1 MRVLRPLF
9 RVRDVA
15 LTHILGLTLIP
26 VAATVLGGAIAI
38 FRVPSDRTRS
48 LVQHFAAG
56 VVMAVVAGELLPE
69 MTREHRPLGVVI
81 GFVLGVALMLGVK
94 ALTERIE
101 RGNEQA
107 KDGAGDSKTGLLIA
121 VAIDVFLDGL
131 LIGVGFAAGERVGTL
146 LVVALTLELLFLGV
160 SVAASLIEAKV
171 GRARTLLT
179 VAALSA
185 LVVLGALLG
194 RSLLAGLSGLA
205 LEIVLS
211 FGAAALMYLVIEEL
225 LTEAHE
231 VKETPLITVSFFAG
245 FVALYLLELMA

>member
-1 MRVLRPLF
+1 M
-9 RVRDVA
+9 A
-15 LTHILGLTLIP
+15 LSQILGLTLIP
-26 VAATVLGGAIAI
+26 VGATLLGGAVATYKI
-38 FRVPSDRTRS
+38 PSPKVRS

-69 MTREHRPLGVVI
+69 MTREHRPLGVLI
-81 GFVLGVALMLGVK
+81 GFVLGVALMLGIK
-94 ALTERIE
+94 ALTEGIE
-101 RGNEQA
+101 RRGEQR
-107 KDGAGDSKTGLLIA
+107 GSSNLGLLVA

-146 LVVALTLELLFLGV
+146 LVIALTLELLFLGV
-160 SVAASLIEAKV
+160 SVAATLGESKV
-171 GRARTLLT
+171 SRTRTLQT

-185 LVVLGALLG
+185 LVLVGAALGG
-194 RSLLAGLSGLA
+194 SLLAGLSGLA

-211 FGAAALMYLVIEEL
+211 FGAAALLYLVVEEL

-231 VKETPLITVSFFAG
+231 VQETPLITASFFAG

>member
-1 MRVLRPLF
+1 M
-9 RVRDVA
+9 A
-15 LTHILGLTLIP
+15 LSQILGLTLIP
-26 VAATVLGGAIAI
+26 VGATLLGGAVATYKI
-38 FRVPSDRTRS
+38 PSPKVRS

-69 MTREHRPLGVVI
+69 MTREHRPLGVLI
-81 GFVLGVALMLGVK
+81 GFVLGVALMLGIK

-101 RGNEQA
+101 RRGEQR
-107 KDGAGDSKTGLLIA
+107 GSSNLGLLVA

-146 LVVALTLELLFLGV
+146 LVIALTLELLFLGV
-160 SVAASLIEAKV
+160 SVAATLGESKV
-171 GRARTLLT
+171 SRTRTLQT

-185 LVVLGALLG
+185 LVLVGAALGG
-194 RSLLAGLSGLA
+194 SLLAGLSGLA

-211 FGAAALMYLVIEEL
+211 FGAAALLYLVVEEL

-231 VKETPLITVSFFAG
+231 VQETPLITASFFAG